1 LPNVLCIQFKVSWTF
16 LRLYLCFNDVL
27 SWHFSIKR
35 FEHHKEAK
43 TSSKLGTKVQFPL
56 QINMLPY
63 TNRARSQDT
72 RGNFELVRSCT
83 YDLLSVVV
91 HLGSMNTGMAHW
103 AITWRF
109 PKLTCQ
115 VTISRT
121 RESGIRY
128 VDQSGYSKV

>member
-1 LPNVLCIQFKVSWTF
+1 M
-16 LRLYLCFNDVL
+16 
-27 SWHFSIKR
+27 KR

-72 RGNFELVRSCT
+72 RGNFELARSCT

-91 HLGSMNTGMAHW
+91 HLGSMNTGM
-103 AITWRF
+103 TNLS
-109 PKLTCQ
+109 LTG
-115 VTISRT
+115 RL
-121 RESGIRY
+121 
-128 VDQSGYSKV
+128 